1 MLLFIHTT
9 METNIESK
17 DIAIEASWKEALSSE
32 FNKEYFTKL
41 KGFIRDEYLEAQTN
55 NKAMYPK
62 PKDIFRAFDLCPF
75 DQVKVVILGQD
86 PYHGVS
92 VDSAGHSIEQANGL
106 SFAVHSG
113 VPLPP
118 SLKNIFKEI
127 ESDLG
132 VKPIQK
138 PDQNIGK
145 NGGETT
151 DGDLS
156 RWAHQGVLLLNATL
170 TVLAHQ
176 PGSHQKKGWEEF
188 TDAAIRALS
197 DRREHIVFLLWGNYA
212 KQKGIHIDRSKH
224 LVLEASHPSPFSVHS
239 GFFGCKHFSRANA
252 YLREYGLPEID
263 WR

>member
-1 MLLFIHTT
+1 

-17 DIAIEASWKEALSSE
+17 DIAIETSWKEALSSE
-32 FNKEYFTKL
+32 FDKEYFTKL
-41 KGFIRDEYLEAQTN
+41 KGFIRDEYLVAQTN
-55 NKAMYPK
+55 NKTVYPK
-62 PKDIFRAFDLCPF
+62 PKDIFRAFNMCPF

-86 PYHGVS
+86 PYHGTS
-92 VDSAGHSIEQANGL
+92 VDSSGQTVGQANGL

-127 ESDLG
+127 ESDLHITPNLDVVG
-132 VKPIQK
+132 
-138 PDQNIGK
+138 NL
-145 NGGETT
+145 

-156 RWAHQGVLLLNATL
+156 RWAKQGVLLLNATL
-170 TVLAHQ
+170 TVSAHR

-224 LVLEASHPSPFSVHS
+224 LVLEAPHPSPFSVHS

-252 YLREYGLPEID
+252 YLREHGLPEID